1 MRMSLFA
8 STRPTASTTN
18 PAAMGGRAGPMDHAI
33 TSCVPPVMAPSRSA
47 NGAIGRVL
55 RTAFPRLRPPS
66 ASPNQYVR
74 KNTPSRPQN
83 TYVIPVMTPD
93 HAEIIERNSPTPI
106 EPDSAGS
113 ITAPVPRSPAFR
125 PPNGGF
131 GALKKRPNTAAAS
144 GGNPRPM
151 KRARRA
157 HPGVPNPAAPSMIV
171 MKPRPMSST

>member
-1 MRMSLFA
+1 
-8 STRPTASTTN
+8 
-18 PAAMGGRAGPMDHAI
+18 MDHAI

-113 ITAPVPRSPAFR
+113 ITAPVPPITGVPAA
-125 PPNGGF
+125 PNGGF

-151 KRARRA
+151 KSGAA
-157 HPGVPNPAAPSMIV
+157 SAPGVPNPAAPSMIV